1 MACEYCGLSGTHHSR
16 CPNYEPPKASHYCSV
31 CGDGIYDG
39 EYYIENQDDEY
50 IHYEC
55 VQGTRQLLEWL
66 GYEIKTM
73 EDFDE

>member
-1 MACEYCGLSGTHHSR
+1 MCEICRQIPCHSR
-16 CPNYEPPKASHYCSV
+16 CPNYKPPKASHYCSI
-31 CGDGIYDG
+31 CGEGIYEG
-39 EYYIENQDDEY
+39 EEYIENQDGEC

-55 VQGTRQLLEWL
+55 VQGIRQLLEWL